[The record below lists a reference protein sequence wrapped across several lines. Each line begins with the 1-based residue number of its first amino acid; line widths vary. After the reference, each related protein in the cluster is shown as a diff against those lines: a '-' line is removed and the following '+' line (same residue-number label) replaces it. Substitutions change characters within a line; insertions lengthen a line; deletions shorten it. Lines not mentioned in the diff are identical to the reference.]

1 MSLLSQN
8 FKIWR
13 WGCENLNIRFREASL
28 FDAKYNDCMKSWR
41 VESICRLF
49 QNKPKEN
56 FRRLE
61 FTVGGHISTDWKGN
75 KYIYIFVFGLAW
87 GKSRGI
93 TCGKCTENTREK
105 SAMRTFRAFSA
116 YSLCIEF
123 EKGAI
128 LSKIPN
134 IQKSKNLK
142 KSKISKLSKIL
153 KNSKSF
159 NNFKTL
165 KIYKGSQFFKFSKK
179 IKNFNFSKIHEDLL
193 GKPSKKLWK
202 SS

>member
-61 FTVGGHISTDWKGN
+61 FTVGATSAQTEKETN
-75 KYIYIFVFGLAW
+75 IYIFLFLGWPGGNHAESRAENAQRIL
-87 GKSRGI
+87 GKKAL
-93 TCGKCTENTREK
+93 CAL
-105 SAMRTFRAFSA
+105 SAHSPRI
-116 YSLCIEF
+116 LC
-123 EKGAI
+123 A
-128 LSKIPN
+128 L
-134 IQKSKNLK
+134 NLK
-142 KSKISKLSKIL
+142 KVPFFLKFQISKNPKIL
-153 KNSKSF
+153 KN
-159 NNFKTL
+159 L
-165 KIYKGSQFFKFSKK
+165 KFQNCQK
-179 IKNFNFSKIHEDLL
+179 I
-193 GKPSKKLWK
+193 
-202 SS
+202 